1 MNIAA
6 AIYAGVDH
14 AKAAV
19 FLVVRR
25 GVLLV
30 ISDIP
35 PLRAHLAGVNAG
47 RTIQETVLLGATPVR
62 TVVHQRVLEILLR
75 PVFKRF

>member
-6 AIYAGVDH
+6 AIYAVVDH
-14 AKAAV
+14 AKVAV
-19 FLVVRR
+19 FLVIHQA
-25 GVLLV
+25 VLLV

-47 RTIQETVLLGATPVR
+47 RTIQETVLLGVTSVG
-62 TVVHQRVLEILLR
+62 TVVHRRVPEILLR

>member
-6 AIYAGVDH
+6 AIYAVVDH
-14 AKAAV
+14 AKVAV
-19 FLVVRR
+19 F
-25 GVLLV
+25 LV

-35 PLRAHLAGVNAG
+35 PLRAHLAGVNAC
-47 RTIQETVLLGATPVR
+47 RTIQETVLLGVTSVG
-62 TVVHQRVLEILLR
+62 TVVHRRVPEILLR